1 MSCQSPDYA
10 RLMRER
16 EDPPWTVALICG
28 ASGVGKT
35 TAALA
40 LANRYSAALGEA
52 DDIVTALKAL
62 TTAEQLPALHFWDNH
77 PDAAS
82 WPAEQ
87 IAALHLS
94 VAEELT
100 PAFAAVIADHLE
112 YDARVVFEGDY
123 LLPDLA
129 LGFGPRVRAVV
140 LTDAHE
146 SIVSNYHARE
156 PDRGPQDIRAGV
168 GVLITAALTH
178 RAHDEV
184 PIVAARPWQDSLA
197 RIDAALSA

>member
-1 MSCQSPDYA
+1 
-10 RLMRER
+10 MRER

-35 TAALA
+35 TAARE
-40 LANRYSAALGEA
+40 LANRYGAALGEA

-62 TTAEQLPALHFWDNH
+62 TTAERLPALHYWDNH
-77 PDAAS
+77 PEAAS

-112 YDARVVFEGDY
+112 YNARVVLEGDY

-129 LGFGPRVRAVV
+129 LGLGPRVRAVV
-140 LTDAHE
+140 LTDTHE
-146 SIVSNYHARE
+146 SIVSNYHTRE
-156 PDRGPQDIRAGV
+156 PNRGPQDIRASV

-178 RAHDEV
+178 RAQHEI

-197 RIDAALSA
+197 RIDAALH